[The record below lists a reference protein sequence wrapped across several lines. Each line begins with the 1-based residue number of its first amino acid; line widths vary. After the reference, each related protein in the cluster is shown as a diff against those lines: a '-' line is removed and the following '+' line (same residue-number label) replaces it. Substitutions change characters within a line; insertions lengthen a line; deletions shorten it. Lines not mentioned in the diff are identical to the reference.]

1 MRVKRI
7 FLLTL
12 IVTLAMLVF
21 NLSYDKDIDHRVRS
35 ASAAPKTSA
44 EQTSKPNV
52 QQIPTVFIHGWKG
65 SERSFR
71 TMFERL
77 HANYDGPTRAMV
89 VTVDPNGVVKL
100 TGEITDQKIPLIQV
114 LFVRNHE
121 SMEQQAAWL
130 INVFRIL
137 KRDYGI
143 SRVNVVTHSMG
154 GKAFTCYLEKIKIPA
169 EYPTIKKYVAIAA
182 PFDWINGPQNDNDYT
197 ISKLKQE
204 SYLYQHRQRLPKN
217 MDVLALAGEIREP
230 HEGDGVVTLQ
240 SAYFGKYFFSP
251 AHYTEKMVYGPS
263 AQHSMLHENPQVDRI
278 IASYLWHIKPKK

>member
-1 MRVKRI
+1 MIAKHI
-7 FLLTL
+7 FLITL

-21 NLSYDKDIDHRVRS
+21 SFSSDKDSDHNVRS
-35 ASAAPKTSA
+35 ASETPKTSA

-71 TMFERL
+71 TMFQRL
-77 HANYDGPTRAMV
+77 HANYDGPARAMV
-89 VTVDPNGVVKL
+89 VKVDPNGVVKV

-121 SMEQQAAWL
+121 SMEQQATWL
-130 INVFRIL
+130 INVFQIL

-143 SRVNVVTHSMG
+143 SRVNVVSHSMG
-154 GKAFTCYLEKIKIPA
+154 GKAFTCYLEKIKNPS
-169 EYPTIKKYVAIAA
+169 EYPTISKYVAIAA

-204 SYLYQHRQRLPKN
+204 SYLYQHRQRLPEN
-217 MDVLALAGEIREP
+217 MDVLALAGEISDP
-230 HEGDGVVTLQ
+230 HEGDGVVSLQ

-251 AHYTEKMVYGPS
+251 AHYTEKIVYGPD

-278 IASYLWHIKPKK
+278 IARYLWHIKLKK